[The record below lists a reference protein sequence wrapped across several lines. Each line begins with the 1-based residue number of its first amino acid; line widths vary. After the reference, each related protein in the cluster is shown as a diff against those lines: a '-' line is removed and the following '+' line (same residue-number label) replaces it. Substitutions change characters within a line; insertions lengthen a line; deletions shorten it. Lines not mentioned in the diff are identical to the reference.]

1 MDKLPLY
8 DFGYAKTFR
17 NHKVKDVREMQK
29 RDKNI
34 KFESNRTSSVSKIIQ
49 TKQSLLSPRVSSSH
63 QTPNYHTNKTSI

>member
-8 DFGYAKTFR
+8 DFRYAKTFR

-34 KFESNRTSSVSKIIQ
+34 NFESNRTSSVSKIIQ

-63 QTPNYHTNKTSI
+63 QTPNYHTNTTSI